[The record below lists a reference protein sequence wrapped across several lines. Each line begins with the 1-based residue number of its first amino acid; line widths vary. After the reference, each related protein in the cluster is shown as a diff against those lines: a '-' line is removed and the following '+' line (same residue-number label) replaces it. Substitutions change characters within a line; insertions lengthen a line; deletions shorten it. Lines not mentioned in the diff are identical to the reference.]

1 MLHHERNRE
10 MTEPTNTARRPL
22 IEMTETTETVKRPLV
37 GYLTAGGGG
46 VALLLGLVGCLL
58 YLVFWFTLSPVEQLG
73 IVGNVPVPGSA
84 PEKLLVP
91 KLINYLSLLVCFATL
106 GVGVVAM
113 ILEEQK
119 LWAAIGMCAAIV
131 AFTLLSILWIWT
143 VSRRTEDYFQKA
155 MDHRHSLSNHPG
167 PVGPPVGRPD
177 PAGKK
182 TGIPEGW

>member
-1 MLHHERNRE
+1 

-37 GYLTAGGGG
+37 GYLTAGAGG
-46 VALLLGLVGCLL
+46 VALVLSLLGCSL
-58 YLVFWFTLSPVEQLG
+58 YLVFWLTLSPVEQLG

-91 KLINYLSLLVCFATL
+91 KLINYLSLLVCFVTL

-113 ILEEQK
+113 ILEEDK
-119 LWAAIGMCAAIV
+119 LWAALGLVAAIL

-143 VSRRTEDYFQKA
+143 VTRSPEDYMRKA
-155 MDHRHSLSNHPG
+155 MDHRSSLGSRLDDNCQRRQAATCDRQKDGH
-167 PVGPPVGRPD
+167 
-177 PAGKK
+177 
-182 TGIPEGW
+182 T

>member
-1 MLHHERNRE
+1 
-10 MTEPTNTARRPL
+10 MTTPTKTDRRPL
-22 IEMTETTETVKRPLV
+22 IEMTETTETARRPLL
-37 GYLTAGGGG
+37 GYLTAGAGAI
-46 VALLLGLVGCLL
+46 ALLLCLLGCLL

-155 MDHRHSLSNHPG
+155 MDHRHSLENRSGDTGNVVRLPRT
-167 PVGPPVGRPD
+167 PVTGRKD
-177 PAGKK
+177 K
-182 TGIPEGW
+182 IPE